1 MAKYLVRVVELHNLE
16 INAPDESAAED
27 FALESFQQQVTDDNE
42 FYVDAVEDV
51 GTDTDLED

>member
-27 FALESFQQQVTDDNE
+27 FALESFQQQVTNDNE
-42 FYVDAVEDV
+42 FYVDGIEDV